1 MSRRKEKFAD
11 KPQKEFDEVMLEVR
25 RVTRVTTGGRQL
37 SFRAIILVGNRKG
50 KIWIGVSKWA
60 DVQIAVSKATREA
73 YKNVVEVPLTEKGT
87 IPYQISNTYKGAQ
100 VKLIPAAPGTWLKA
114 GSSVRMVLD
123 LVWCT
128 NILSK
133 IMWSPNKLNNAL
145 ATVEALWSFKV
156 GKFPERAKKKAE
168 AALASEPSE
177 KTQEASLV
185 DGEAKPAPTPKKDP
199 VEKKPETTKP
209 VAKKPETKKPVA
221 KKPVAKKPETKKPAP
236 KKDK

>member
-50 KIWIGVSKWA
+50 KIWIGISKGA
-60 DVQIAVSKATREA
+60 DVQIAVSKATRDA
-73 YKNVVEVPLTEKGT
+73 YKNVVNVPLTDKGT
-87 IPYQISNTYKGAQ
+87 IPYQVGNKYKWAQ

-123 LVWCT
+123 LVGCT

-133 IMWSPNKLNNAL
+133 IMGSPNKLNNAL
-145 ATVEALWSFKV
+145 ATVEALSTFKV
-156 GKFPERAKKKAE
+156 GKFPERIKKNADSATQEVVTDETTNTSEATSPEKKVAVKKTEAAPKKPAAKKA
-168 AALASEPSE
+168 
-177 KTQEASLV
+177 
-185 DGEAKPAPTPKKDP
+185 PATKKESPKKD
-199 VEKKPETTKP
+199 
-209 VAKKPETKKPVA
+209 A
-221 KKPVAKKPETKKPAP
+221 
-236 KKDK
+236 

>member
-50 KIWIGVSKWA
+50 KIWIGISKWS
-60 DVQIAVSKATREA
+60 DVQIAVSKATRDA
-73 YKNVVEVPLTEKGT
+73 YKNVVNVPLTDKWT
-87 IPYQISNTYKGAQ
+87 IPYQVANKYKGAQ
-100 VKLIPAAPGTWLKA
+100 VKLIPAAPGTGLKA

-123 LVWCT
+123 LVGCT

-133 IMWSPNKLNNAL
+133 IMWSSNKLNNAL

-156 GKFPERAKKKAE
+156 GKFPERAKKKVEAE
-168 AALASEPSE
+168 AAAEQWASDES
-177 KTQEASLV
+177 S
-185 DGEAKPAPTPKKDP
+185 APT
-199 VEKKPETTKP
+199 ET
-209 VAKKPETKKPVA
+209 VAKETKDTVPTKKPVA
-221 KKPVAKKPETKKPAP
+221 KKAPVKKASEKKTTP
-236 KKDK
+236 KKDA